1 MKLTTMETPSTVVD
15 DPEEDVT
22 ILVLSRT
29 PGLHKIF
36 VREYMERK
44 RASSV
49 TKQADLLL
57 AKGVVVLDV
66 LVKDWL
72 KLERLRVRAL
82 KRSPNV
88 ELVVLSDYWRLS
100 SRDERCFRDVS
111 MLRKGERIEDLVR
124 CMR

>member
-44 RASSV
+44 RVSSV